1 MKWSMALVLLF
12 WVILSVP
19 VALLTGRILSSQF
32 RS

>member
-1 MKWSMALVLLF
+1 MALVLLL

-19 VALLTGRILSSQF
+19 VALLTGRILARQF